1 MWVDADLRRSGACSG
16 KTRQGLHALHH
27 LRAHILLDF
36 AHIIFHLHHTLDT
49 RTVHFDGLHT
59 LDYFEQIKKIM
70 NRAIQA
76 TYELR

>member
-36 AHIIFHLHHTLDT
+36 AHIIFHLHHTLDAS
-49 RTVHFDGLHT
+49 TVHFDGLHT
-59 LDYFEQIKKIM
+59 LGYFEQIKKIM